1 MRVQVNGEARDLPAG
16 CTIDALLHELGI
28 GSTREGVAV
37 AVNEEV
43 ISRTG
48 WSTVQLRAD
57 DRVEVVQAVQ
67 GGGDDK
73 GGAVDTIVESIKK
86 MQPEGDALHLGEWKL
101 GSRLVL
107 GSAKYPDLQTFR
119 RAIVASGAEVVTV
132 AIRRVDPNTGGKES
146 IYSILKE
153 EGVQVLPNTAGCYTA
168 KDAILT
174 AELARESLGV
184 SWIKLEVLGDEK
196 TLYPDPIGLLEA
208 AKELI
213 ARDFTVLPYCND
225 DPVICKRLED
235 LGCPAVMP
243 LAAPIGSGLGV
254 RNPHNLIMAKNAVS
268 VPMIVDAGVGTASDV
283 AVAMELG
290 VDGVL
295 LNTAVACSGDPVK
308 MALAMRLAVQSGR
321 LAFLAGRIPKREY
334 AVASSPTQGVPTAAL
349 AKP

>member
-1 MRVQVNGEARDLPAG
+1 VKVRVNGEIRNLPAG
-16 CTIDALLHELGI
+16 CTVQALLAELGI
-28 GSTREGVAV
+28 GGGQEGVAV
-37 AVNEEV
+37 AVNDEV
-43 ISRTG
+43 VPRAG
-48 WSTVQLRAD
+48 WATVFLSED

-67 GGGDDK
+67 GGSDDK
-73 GGAVDTIVESIKK
+73 GGAVETIADSIR
-86 MQPEGDALHLGEWKL
+86 MIQPEGDVLQLGDWRL
-101 GSRLVL
+101 NSRLVL
-107 GSAKYPDLQTFR
+107 GSAKYPDLKTFR

-132 AIRRVDPNTGGKES
+132 AIRRVDPKAGGEETV
-146 IYSILKE
+146 YSILKE
-153 EGVQVLPNTAGCYTA
+153 EGIHVLPNTAGCYTA

-184 SWIKLEVLGDEK
+184 NWIKLEVLGDEK
-196 TLYPDPIGLLEA
+196 TLYPDPVGLLEA
-208 AKELI
+208 ARELVG
-213 ARDFTVLPYCND
+213 RGFTVLPYCND

-254 RNPHNLIMAKNAVS
+254 RNPHNLIMAKEAVR

-308 MALAMRLAVQSGR
+308 MAVAMRLAVQSGR
-321 LAFLAGRIPKREY
+321 LAYLAGRIPKREY
-334 AVASSPTQGVPTAAL
+334 AVSSSPTHGVPQAGT